1 MAKSGKGYLDL
12 GLVWI
17 INVIL
22 AIIPVTSWLL
32 GGITRIMRGHWIIG
46 LLQLLFIGEVILW
59 IVDMVTVILSG
70 DLRVFA

>member
-32 GGITRIMRGHWIIG
+32 GGIMLTY
-46 LLQLLFIGEVILW
+46 LPL
-59 IVDMVTVILSG
+59 
-70 DLRVFA
+70 